1 MCCVNLLFVILAYR
15 ALVSSTRIVMASQ
28 SLDEELGM
36 WQWLEAIEINGHK
49 VSLQQGQKAL
59 RSQAGPL

>member
-15 ALVSSTRIVMASQ
+15 ALVSSTRIVMAS
-28 SLDEELGM
+28 LDEELGI
-36 WQWLEAIEINGHK
+36 WQWLEAIEINGYE

-59 RSQAGPL
+59 RS